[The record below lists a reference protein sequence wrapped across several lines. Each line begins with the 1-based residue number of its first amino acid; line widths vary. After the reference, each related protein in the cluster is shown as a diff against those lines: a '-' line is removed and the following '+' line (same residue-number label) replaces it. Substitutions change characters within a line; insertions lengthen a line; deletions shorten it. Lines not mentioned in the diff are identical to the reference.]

1 MKGAWRQ
8 AYDVVALFI
17 LIEQDFG
24 LAHLDKIFKCLVT
37 IIMFIKAWV
46 DIQQSFFHKAHIHH
60 FDIGLDTD
68 LADHLHNLL
77 DRVEF
82 CRCGRGKSVGGC
94 GCECGGGRF
103 EGMKIFEDDKL
114 GTKALEGGGGRAVEA
129 GNTNDSLVVG
139 DDFLANLFKI
149 DITGHDDKIGDG
161 GCFLQNLHEI
171 RDHLHI
177 TGILGLRPPRNDT
190 LQSVLQTR
198 FFPRL
203 VIILRKITIHVFH

>member
-1 MKGAWRQ
+1 M
-8 AYDVVALFI
+8 
-17 LIEQDFG
+17 LI
-24 LAHLDKIFKCLVT
+24 KT
-37 IIMFIKAWV
+37 WV
-46 DIQQSFFHKAHIHH
+46 DIQQSFFYKAHIHH
-60 FDIGLDTD
+60 FDVGLDTD

-82 CRCGRGKSVGGC
+82 CHRGRGESVGGC
-94 GCECGGGRF
+94 GRGGCGGDGGGGGRF

-114 GTKALEGGGGRAVEA
+114 GTKTLESGGGGAVEA
-129 GNTNDSLVVG
+129 GNTNDFLVVG

-149 DITGHDDKIGDG
+149 DITGHDDKIGNG

-203 VIILRKITIHVFH
+203 VIILRKITVHVFH